1 MNVHKNA
8 EQLYCT
14 TWGMFPHK
22 LIQFLEDFNQLEA
35 NWSLYTP
42 ATNITE
48 EGGTFLLLSEKNGS
62 DERLSDDLIRLGAR
76 PVIFQYSL
84 YQYFAFIY
92 WIRL

>member
-1 MNVHKNA
+1 
-8 EQLYCT
+8 
-14 TWGMFPHK
+14 MFPRI
-22 LIQFLEDFNQLEA
+22 LIKFLEDFDRSEA
-35 NWSLYTP
+35 NRSLFTP
-42 ATNITE
+42 ATNIME

-92 WIRL
+92 